1 MNEKEKRCCT
11 ERKDIAQPIDDLVIP
26 EPIHRK
32 AEAVARALFELE
44 PPPDDTKSTKDKQD
58 PRSQ

>member
-1 MNEKEKRCCT
+1 MNEKDKQRCIEC
-11 ERKDIAQPIDDLVIP
+11 KDVAQPIDISAIP

-32 AEAVARALFELE
+32 AAVARALFELE
-44 PPPDDTKSTKDKQD
+44 PSPDDTESTKDKQD